1 MAAPDGPG
9 YAHKGVTSP
18 FTFAD
23 DVGPILREHCG
34 RCHTSG
40 GIAPMSLWTHGETV
54 PWADSMRFELVA
66 GHMPPW
72 GIDSTASRFKNVKA
86 LTAREL
92 NVLLTWA
99 SGGTPAGTAA
109 TAEPGIVSRR
119 WPLGE
124 PDLVL
129 RPASDFVM
137 PADVQE
143 RVEEFTLDP
152 GMTETRWLR
161 AVDVLPGDPSV
172 VRRATVS
179 IAPDRRTSTTADTLL
194 ALWVPGDDPVPADRS
209 ALILTATERL
219 VLRVHYRKTWQRER
233 DVVRDRSAVGLY
245 FAPASGGSEI
255 HAAVLEPPRTA
266 GRQTADGRADGRT
279 QAASKLPE
287 GVVRVDQPV
296 WPWQSTTSDLI
307 ESTEDAIAFSRTLGA
322 FVWANAIYADPGLS
336 GASIAVEAIRPNGSR
351 ETLIAFRPQADW
363 TRRYWF
369 RDPIGLA
376 EGTRIV
382 VRATR
387 DDQAALQ
394 PPGAIKRPP
403 ADLSA
408 VRLTLNVVRVN

>member
-1 MAAPDGPG
+1 MAAPSGPG

-18 FTFAD
+18 FTFAA

-40 GIAPMSLWTHGETV
+40 GIAPMSLWTHEETV

-109 TAEPGIVSRR
+109 TAEPGIASRA

-129 RPASDFVM
+129 RPSNDFVM

-152 GMTETRWLR
+152 GMTGTRWLR
-161 AVDVLPGDPSV
+161 AVDVLPGDPTV
-172 VRRATVS
+172 VRRAAVS
-179 IAPDRRTSTTADTLL
+179 IVTDPRTATTADRLL
-194 ALWVPGDDPVPADRS
+194 ALWVPGDDPVPTDGS
-209 ALILTATERL
+209 AFLLPAGARL
-219 VLRVHYRKTWQRER
+219 VLQVHYRKTWQRER

-245 FAPASGGSEI
+245 FAPPSGGAEI
-255 HAAVLEPPRTA
+255 HAAILELPRAA
-266 GRQTADGRADGRT
+266 GRSSVNSGAD
-279 QAASKLPE
+279 AAPKEQVIRSFDAE
-287 GVVRVDQPV
+287 
-296 WPWQSTTSDLI
+296 WPWLSSTAELI
-307 ESTEDAIAFSRTLGA
+307 ESSADTIAFGRTLGSA
-322 FVWANAIYADPGLS
+322 VQATAIHADPSLN
-336 GASIAVEAIRPNGSR
+336 GATVTVAAIQPNGSR
-351 ETLIAFRPQADW
+351 TTLIEFRPQADW

-376 EGTRIV
+376 PGTRIV

-387 DDQAALQ
+387 DDQSALQ

-408 VRLTLNVVRVN
+408 VRLTLNVVRAN